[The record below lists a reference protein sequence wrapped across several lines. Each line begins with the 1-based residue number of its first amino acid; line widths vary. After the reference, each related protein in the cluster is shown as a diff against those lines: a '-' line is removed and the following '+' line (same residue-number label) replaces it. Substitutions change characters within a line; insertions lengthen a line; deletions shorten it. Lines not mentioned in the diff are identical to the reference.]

1 MPAAPGC
8 RPLTEP
14 ADPRA
19 IGKPGSAIVAAPN
32 NKAEMGRHHV
42 GMQLTRALSALK
54 GMMQR
59 LGPYVLLEVLL
70 PGGTLFALLLFVY
83 RNPALARACATRAR
97 EASVA
102 KLAGIGE
109 FIAER
114 AASTPSLTTGIEWA
128 VRALR

>member
-1 MPAAPGC
+1 
-8 RPLTEP
+8 
-14 ADPRA
+14 
-19 IGKPGSAIVAAPN
+19 
-32 NKAEMGRHHV
+32 MGRHHV
-42 GMQLTRALSALK
+42 GTQLTRALSTLK

-83 RNPALARACATRAR
+83 RNPALARAYATKAR

-102 KLAGIGE
+102 KLARIGE

-114 AASTPSLTTGIEWA
+114 AASTPSLTTGIETA